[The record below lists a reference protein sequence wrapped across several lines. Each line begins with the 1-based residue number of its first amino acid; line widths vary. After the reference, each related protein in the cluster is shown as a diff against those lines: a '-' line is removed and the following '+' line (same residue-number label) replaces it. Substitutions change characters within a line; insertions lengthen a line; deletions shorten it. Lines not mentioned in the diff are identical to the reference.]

1 MARRGRT
8 GSKTR
13 NKASITLTGFEELIV
28 KFDGLGGDVKKVVTK
43 ALSQAAEKVQT
54 DTKAAM
60 ENQYLPAHGQF
71 STGETKR
78 SIADPKVEWSGTLAE
93 VGIGFDKTKG
103 GAGGFLITG
112 TPKMKPNAKLEDIY
126 VRKKYM
132 SNVQKQMQEIVSEEI
147 KKAMER

>member
-1 MARRGRT
+1 
-8 GSKTR
+8 
-13 NKASITLTGFEELIV
+13 
-28 KFDGLGGDVKKVVTK
+28 
-43 ALSQAAEKVQT
+43 
-54 DTKAAM
+54 M

-93 VGIGFDKTKG
+93 VGMGFDKTKD